1 MQPMT
6 IPEIISA
13 VDGTWLNPRKGA
25 APVTAVCT
33 DSRKIAPGCLFL
45 PWVGERFDGH
55 DFIDRALDAGAAG
68 CLCARRPELLRL
80 DKFYIQVADTRLA
93 LRALASA
100 YRDRFAIPFVQVT
113 GSVGKTTT
121 KEMLAAVLG
130 AKLRV
135 LKTPENFN
143 NDIGTPLTLLGL
155 GPEHQAAVI
164 ETGMNHFGEI
174 RYLGEMVR
182 PDIAVI
188 SNIGDAHIEHLGS
201 REGILKAKSEI
212 FENLKP
218 EGLAV
223 LNGDDA
229 LLNTLDLPFRT
240 VRCGRSEHCAVR
252 VIDMADHGVAGIT
265 CTVVSPRDT
274 YHLTIPAPGE
284 HMAYSAAIAVAVG
297 EELGLSTEEITR
309 GAASYEPAGSR
320 MRVLRLRDGRL
331 VLDDCYNANPQSVTA
346 ALEILAK
353 TECGRKVAV
362 LDADITGPT
371 IPHMFGFDR
380 VGITAVDNLLVPART
395 PEGIEVM
402 SINLLLRNPDDPVIW
417 RGPVIGGCVYI
428 LFAFVPMFIVIAAIL
443 VMPGSAQD
451 MLATDPQRLL
461 PTLVRDHMP
470 LWLRVLFFGA
480 VLSAVMSTAS
490 ATMLAPSTAFV
501 SNILTHFVRLN
512 DRNML
517 RAMRWTVF
525 GFAIMVLSYSLF
537 VEGTAIYDM
546 VAMAY
551 QFPVIGAFWP
561 LVCGLYW
568 KRTTRQGVWWSMLLG
583 AAVRTVLYPPAY
595 DDVMTHDHRGCHP
608 AGSGIEAA

>member
-1 MQPMT
+1 MEA
-6 IPEIISA
+6 IAANILLEGLA
-13 VDGTWLNPRKGA
+13 VNALAQCET
-25 APVTAVCT
+25 PVTLVTT
-33 DSRKIAPGCLFL
+33 DSREVCPGCIFVAF
-45 PWVGERFDGH
+45 PGEKFDGH
-55 DFIDRALDAGAAG
+55 DFAAKALENGA
-68 CLCARRPELLRL
+68 LCVVLNHPVEGVPEEKSVICPDSYHAMMVLG
-80 DKFYIQVADTRLA
+80 AN
-93 LRALASA
+93 
-100 YRDRFAIPFVQVT
+100 YRSQFHPKVVGVT

-362 LDADITGPT
+362 LGDMGELGDLTDQAHYNMGALAAMLGIDEVVAIGAKAEKIADG
-371 IPHMFGFDR
+371 
-380 VGITAVDNLLVPART
+380 AAQ
-395 PEGIEVM
+395 
-402 SINLLLRNPDDPVIW
+402 S
-417 RGPVIGGCVYI
+417 GGSV
-428 LFAFVPMFIVIAAIL
+428 
-443 VMPGSAQD
+443 
-451 MLATDPQRLL
+451 
-461 PTLVRDHMP
+461 
-470 LWLRVLFFGA
+470 
-480 VLSAVMSTAS
+480 
-490 ATMLAPSTAFV
+490 
-501 SNILTHFVRLN
+501 THFATKEEAVHELT
-512 DRNML
+512 DQLGTDTAML
-517 RAMRWTVF
+517 VKASHAMHF
-525 GFAIMVLSYSLF
+525 GWI
-537 VEGTAIYDM
+537 VE
-546 VAMAY
+546 
-551 QFPVIGAFWP
+551 Q
-561 LVCGLYW
+561 L
-568 KRTTRQGVWWSMLLG
+568 KQ
-583 AAVRTVLYPPAY
+583 AY
-595 DDVMTHDHRGCHP
+595 D
-608 AGSGIEAA
+608 

>member
-55 DFIDRALDAGAAG
+55 DFIDRALDAGASG
-68 CLCARRPELLRL
+68 CLCARRPELLRP

-252 VIDMADHGVAGIT
+252 VMDMAD
-265 CTVVSPRDT
+265 
-274 YHLTIPAPGE
+274 
-284 HMAYSAAIAVAVG
+284 SAAIAVAVG

-362 LDADITGPT
+362 LGDMGELGDLTDQAHYNMGALAAMLGIDEVVAIGAKAEKIADG
-371 IPHMFGFDR
+371 
-380 VGITAVDNLLVPART
+380 AAQ
-395 PEGIEVM
+395 
-402 SINLLLRNPDDPVIW
+402 S
-417 RGPVIGGCVYI
+417 GGSV
-428 LFAFVPMFIVIAAIL
+428 
-443 VMPGSAQD
+443 
-451 MLATDPQRLL
+451 
-461 PTLVRDHMP
+461 
-470 LWLRVLFFGA
+470 
-480 VLSAVMSTAS
+480 
-490 ATMLAPSTAFV
+490 
-501 SNILTHFVRLN
+501 THFATKEEAVHELT
-512 DRNML
+512 DQLGTDTAML
-517 RAMRWTVF
+517 VKASHAMHF
-525 GFAIMVLSYSLF
+525 GWI
-537 VEGTAIYDM
+537 VE
-546 VAMAY
+546 
-551 QFPVIGAFWP
+551 Q
-561 LVCGLYW
+561 L
-568 KRTTRQGVWWSMLLG
+568 KQ
-583 AAVRTVLYPPAY
+583 AY
-595 DDVMTHDHRGCHP
+595 D
-608 AGSGIEAA
+608 